1 MTMHLRHQIDVS
13 VSRRGVIQRRDF
25 LRGIA
30 AASIAAGTLSWR
42 DMVALQAKE
51 LQQRGMSM
59 ILLWMAGG
67 PSQFETFS
75 PKPGHENGGET
86 KAIDTSVAGI
96 QISDNFPHV
105 AKIMHEAALIRSM
118 TSKEGSHPRASYLMH
133 TGYLPTANVKYPAF
147 GSIMAQQHPRAELD
161 LPAFVRIGNG
171 RDGSGGGLLGIE
183 YDPFVLPEAG
193 QLPTNAAPTTTTP
206 RYTRRL
212 DLLSRLEGEHAAAGA
227 AFEVDEHQKLY
238 KKAARMIMSSQ
249 MKAFDLEQEPAAIR
263 EAYGDSQFGLGCL
276 LSRRLVESGV
286 PCIEVTLG
294 GWDTHQ
300 DNWPRVKSL
309 AGQVDQPLAA
319 LIGDLKQRGML
330 ESTLVVWMGEFG
342 RTPRINPRAGR
353 DHYPRAFNVLLAGG
367 GIQGG
372 QVIGSTDESGT
383 EVADRPVEPTDLL
396 QTFCKSL
403 KIDAKFENI
412 APNGRPI
419 KLVDGGTPVDELFG

>member
-13 VSRRGVIQRRDF
+13 VSRRGVIRRRDF

-30 AASIAAGTLSWR
+30 AASVAAGTLSWQ
-42 DMVALQAKE
+42 DLVALQARE

-96 QISDNFPHV
+96 QISENFPHV
-105 AKIMHEAALIRSM
+105 ANIMHEAAIIRSM

-147 GSIMAQQHPRAELD
+147 GSIMAQQHPRAELE

-171 RDGSGGGLLGIE
+171 RDSSGGGLLGIE
-183 YDPFVLPEAG
+183 YDPFVLPVAG
-193 QLPTNAAPTTTTP
+193 RLPTNATPTTPKP
-206 RYTRRL
+206 RYARRL
-212 DLLSRLEGEHAAAGA
+212 DLLSRLEGEHAASGD
-227 AFEVDEHQKLY
+227 AFEIDEHQKLY
-238 KKAARMIMSSQ
+238 KKASRMILSAQ
-249 MKAFDLEQEPAAIR
+249 MKAFDLEQEPAAAR
-263 EAYGDSQFGLGCL
+263 EAYGESQFGRGCL
-276 LSRRLVESGV
+276 LARRLVESGV
-286 PCIEVTLG
+286 PSIEVALG

-300 DNWPRVKSL
+300 DNGPRVKAL
-309 AGQVDQPLAA
+309 AGEVDRPLAA
-319 LIGDLKQRGML
+319 LITDLKQRGLL

-372 QVIGSTDESGT
+372 QTIGSTDESGT
-383 EVADRPVEPTDLL
+383 EVADRPVGPTDLL

-403 KIDAKFENI
+403 KIDPKFENI
-412 APNGRPI
+412 AANGRPI